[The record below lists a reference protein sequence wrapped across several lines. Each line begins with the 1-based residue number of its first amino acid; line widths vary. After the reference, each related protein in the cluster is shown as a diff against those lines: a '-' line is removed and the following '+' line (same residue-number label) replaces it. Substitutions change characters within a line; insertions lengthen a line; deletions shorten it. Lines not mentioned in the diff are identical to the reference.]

1 MPFRDDAATD
11 LYFRC
16 ELWDLTR
23 RRPRL
28 QKSQE
33 IIVPRVKWGLYDS
46 PTSKK
51 CPGRPV
57 PVSLSLDL
65 QFLRIG
71 SSVFTWSE
79 DSTYRPVNIFE
90 DEDDYFEDMASCERY
105 LAVSTRQQ
113 VRQEDVITSLS
124 SSSMLHEEALAR
136 LMEDIVEAESKAS
149 SSTKPTT
156 ERESSATQS
165 AKSASTSNTSVISS
179 DLDTEEMEN
188 AKKED
193 IQVEPDNIEDIIE
206 PWEVASSTN
215 SIANSAETSW
225 SEGSTNVSSDEIE
238 DEDQWND
245 WSDERLMFEEFQK
258 QGDNEEQSSSD
269 DDEPEDG
276 SGVISR
282 TEFEMRGLSDPSES
296 DGLDI
301 AGLGLRLRAF
311 RVNDDVNEEEA
322 ESASSVLSHYSQ
334 SLYSTSGDEEYS
346 DYEHEGEILDHLLFG
361 SPKAG
366 KHGGARRI
374 SVRMYDTM
382 SKQQRPIFHFSHYVD
397 RNLFSS
403 PPVFHPSKPLLVW
416 PLGAGEVLFANY
428 KGNTYFTRLL
438 CSSGFGSCQVFV
450 KPHFSSSGDYIH
462 FAALEA
468 QNPEKS
474 EEYDGKRPAH
484 VLLTLQVSTHRLS
497 TRKTVSSPP
506 RLIFRTNVFLG
517 ITESV
522 SVSALPYT
530 LTWMDQFLYF
540 VTRDTKLNVIR
551 IPLFRSANTGNQ
563 TVVCYPR
570 NEIHLPRTATMRDVH
585 YHPPREGAKRG
596 MEGLGTVIIGSYSSR
611 PAQGM
616 LVPRHAVSPPIGVYV
631 SEQHDLGGW
640 ICKADVAD
648 AKQRH
653 NTTGGRLQGKFERF
667 DRKED
672 CDIVPFLA

>member
-1 MPFRDDAATD
+1 M
-11 LYFRC
+11 
-16 ELWDLTR
+16 TR

-28 QKSQE
+28 QKSQA
-33 IIVPRVKWGLYDS
+33 IIVPHLKWALYDS

-57 PVSLSLDL
+57 SVSFTSDL

-79 DSTYRPVNIFE
+79 DSTYRPITIFE
-90 DEDDYFEDMASCERY
+90 DDDDYFEDMASCDRY

-113 VRQEDVITSLS
+113 MPKEDLIMALDSGST
-124 SSSMLHEEALAR
+124 LHEEALAR
-136 LMEDIVEAESKAS
+136 FMEDILEAESKAS

-156 ERESSATQS
+156 ERGSSAAQS
-165 AKSASTSNTSVISS
+165 AKSPSSSNTSVTSS
-179 DLDTEEMEN
+179 NFDTKRIEN
-188 AKKED
+188 IKNKD
-193 IQVEPDNIEDIIE
+193 IEVEPASIEDALE
-206 PWEVASSTN
+206 TWEVASSTT

-225 SEGSTNVSSDEIE
+225 SEGSTNVSSGEFE
-238 DEDQWND
+238 DDDQWND
-245 WSDERLMFEEFQK
+245 WSDERLMFEEFQG
-258 QGDNEEQSSSD
+258 QVEDEEQDSSNNYR
-269 DDEPEDG
+269 PEDG
-276 SGVISR
+276 SGIISR
-282 TEFEMRGLSDPSES
+282 TESEISGLSDLSEI

-301 AGLGLRLRAF
+301 ASLGLRLRTV
-311 RVNDDVNEEEA
+311 RVNGSDDEEEA
-322 ESASSVLSHYSQ
+322 KSASSILSNYSQ
-334 SLYSTSGDEEYS
+334 SLYSTSGDEEHS
-346 DYEHEGEILDHLLFG
+346 DYEHEGRILDNFLFG
-361 SPKAG
+361 SQKAG
-366 KHGGARRI
+366 KHGGAHRI
-374 SVRMYDTM
+374 SVRIYDTM
-382 SKQQRPIFHFSHYVD
+382 NKQQKPVFHFSQYVD

-428 KGNTYFTRLL
+428 MGNTYFTRLL
-438 CSSGFGSCQVFV
+438 CPSGFGSCQVFV
-450 KPHFSSSGDYIH
+450 KPHFSSNGDYLH

-468 QNPEKS
+468 QNAEKG
-474 EEYDGKRPAH
+474 EDLDGKRPAH

-506 RLIFRTNVFLG
+506 HLIFRTNVFLG
-517 ITESV
+517 KTESV

-530 LTWMDQFLYF
+530 LTWTDQILYF
-540 VTRDTKLNVIR
+540 VKRDTKLNVIR
-551 IPLFRSANTGNQ
+551 TPLFQPAKAGNQ

-570 NEIHLPRTATMRDVH
+570 NDIHLPRSATIRDVH
-585 YHPPREGAKRG
+585 YHPPRDGVKKG

-653 NTTGGRLQGKFERF
+653 NATGGRLQGKFERF

>member
-11 LYFRC
+11 LKFQC

-23 RRPRL
+23 RRPRI
-28 QKSQE
+28 QKSQA
-33 IIVPRVKWGLYDS
+33 IIVPHLKWALYDS
-46 PTSKK
+46 PTLKK
-51 CPGRPV
+51 CPGRPL
-57 PVSLSLDL
+57 PVSLTSDL

-79 DSTYRPVNIFE
+79 DSTYRPINISE
-90 DEDDYFEDMASCERY
+90 DDDDYFEDMASCEQY

-113 VRQEDVITSLS
+113 VAQEDMITGLGS
-124 SSSMLHEEALAR
+124 STEEALAR
-136 LMEDIVEAESKAS
+136 FIEDIIEAESKAS

-156 ERESSATQS
+156 ERGSSATQS
-165 AKSASTSNTSVISS
+165 VKSASSGNTSVISS
-179 DLDTEEMEN
+179 DFDTEKSEN
-188 AKKED
+188 IKKED
-193 IQVEPDNIEDIIE
+193 IQVEPANIEDILE
-206 PWEVASSTN
+206 TWEVASSTK

-225 SEGSTNVSSDEIE
+225 SEGSTSVSSDEFG
-238 DEDQWND
+238 DDDQWND
-245 WSDERLMFEEFQK
+245 WSDERLMFEEFQE
-258 QGDNEEQSSSD
+258 QVDDEEQVSSD
-269 DDEPEDG
+269 CDRSEDG

-282 TEFEMRGLSDPSES
+282 TESEISGLSDPSEI

-301 AGLGLRLRAF
+301 GSLGLRLRAV
-311 RVNDDVNEEEA
+311 RVNDDDDEEEA
-322 ESASSVLSHYSQ
+322 KSASSILSHYSQ
-334 SLYSTSGDEEYS
+334 SLYSTSGDEEQS
-346 DYEHEGEILDHLLFG
+346 DYEHEGRILDNLLFG
-361 SPKAG
+361 SQKAG
-366 KHGGARRI
+366 KHGGAHRI
-374 SVRMYDTM
+374 SVRIYDTM
-382 SKQQRPIFHFSHYVD
+382 SKQQKPIFHFSQYVD

-403 PPVFHPSKPLLVW
+403 PPAFHPSKPLLVW

-428 KGNTYFTRLL
+428 MGNTYFTRLL
-438 CSSGFGSCQVFV
+438 CSSGFGSCQIFV
-450 KPHFSSSGDYIH
+450 KPHFSSNGDYLH

-468 QNPEKS
+468 QNAEKS
-474 EEYDGKRPAH
+474 EDSDGKRPAH

-497 TRKTVSSPP
+497 RRKTVSSPP
-506 RLIFRTNVFLG
+506 HLIFRTNVFLG
-517 ITESV
+517 KTESV

-530 LTWMDQFLYF
+530 LTWTDQILYF
-540 VTRDTKLNVIR
+540 VKRDTKLNVIR
-551 IPLFRSANTGNQ
+551 IPLFRPAKAGTQ

-570 NEIHLPRTATMRDVH
+570 NEIHLPRTANMRDVH
-585 YHPPREGAKRG
+585 YYPPREGVKKD

-611 PAQGM
+611 PAQGT

-653 NTTGGRLQGKFERF
+653 NTTGGRLQGKFEHF

>member
-1 MPFRDDAATD
+1 M
-11 LYFRC
+11 
-16 ELWDLTR
+16 TR

-33 IIVPRVKWGLYDS
+33 ILVPHLKWALYDS

-57 PVSLSLDL
+57 PVSLTSDL

-79 DSTYRPVNIFE
+79 DSTYHSVNIFE
-90 DEDDYFEDMASCERY
+90 DDDDYFEDMASCERY

-113 VRQEDVITSLS
+113 VPQEDVVTASG

-136 LMEDIVEAESKAS
+136 LMEDIIEAESKAS
-149 SSTKPTT
+149 SSTNPTT
-156 ERESSATQS
+156 ERGSSAIQS
-165 AKSASTSNTSVISS
+165 AKSASSSNTSVISS
-179 DLDTEEMEN
+179 DLDTEKIEN
-188 AKKED
+188 NKKED
-193 IQVEPDNIEDIIE
+193 IQVKPANTEDIME
-206 PWEVASSTN
+206 PWEMASSTK

-225 SEGSTNVSSDEIE
+225 SEGSTNVSSDEFE
-238 DEDQWND
+238 DEHQWND
-245 WSDERLMFEEFQK
+245 WSNERLMFEEFQE
-258 QGDNEEQSSSD
+258 QVDDEEQNSSD
-269 DDEPEDG
+269 DDRPEHS

-282 TEFEMRGLSDPSES
+282 TEFEMSGLSDPSEI

-301 AGLGLRLRAF
+301 AGLGLRLRAV
-311 RVNDDVNEEEA
+311 RINDDDDEEEA
-322 ESASSVLSHYSQ
+322 KSASSILSHYSQ
-334 SLYSTSGDEEYS
+334 SLCSTSGDEERS
-346 DYEHEGEILDHLLFG
+346 DYEHEGGILDNLLFG
-361 SPKAG
+361 SQNAG

-374 SVRMYDTM
+374 SVRIYDTI
-382 SKQQRPIFHFSHYVD
+382 SKQQKPIFHFSQYVD
-397 RNLFSS
+397 RNLFNS

-428 KGNTYFTRLL
+428 KGNTYYTRLL

-450 KPHFSSSGDYIH
+450 KPHFSSSGDYLH

-468 QNPEKS
+468 QNAEKS
-474 EEYDGKRPAH
+474 EDLDGKRPAH

-506 RLIFRTNVFLG
+506 HLVFRTNIFLG
-517 ITESV
+517 KTESV

-530 LTWMDQFLYF
+530 LTWTDQVLYF
-540 VTRDTKLNVIR
+540 VKRDTKLNVIQ
-551 IPLFRSANTGNQ
+551 IPLFRPAKGGNQ
-563 TVVCYPR
+563 TVICYPC
-570 NEIHLPRTATMRDVH
+570 NDIHLPRTATMRDVH
-585 YHPPREGAKRG
+585 YHPPREGVKKG

-648 AKQRH
+648 AEQRH
-653 NTTGGRLQGKFERF
+653 NTTGGRLQGKFEHF

>member
-11 LYFRC
+11 LKFRC

-33 IIVPRVKWGLYDS
+33 IIVPHLKWAPYDS

-57 PVSLSLDL
+57 PVSLTSDL

-79 DSTYRPVNIFE
+79 GSTYRPVDVFE
-90 DEDDYFEDMASCERY
+90 DDNDYFDDMASCERY
-105 LAVSTRQQ
+105 LAISTRQQ
-113 VRQEDVITSLS
+113 VPQEDMVTALG

-136 LMEDIVEAESKAS
+136 LMENIIEAESKAS

-156 ERESSATQS
+156 ERGSSAIQS
-165 AKSASTSNTSVISS
+165 SKSASSSNTSL
-179 DLDTEEMEN
+179 DLDTEKTEN
-188 AKKED
+188 IEEED
-193 IQVEPDNIEDIIE
+193 IQVEPANIEDILE

-225 SEGSTNVSSDEIE
+225 SEGSTNVSSDEFE

-245 WSDERLMFEEFQK
+245 WSDERLLFEEFQK
-258 QGDNEEQSSSD
+258 QV
-269 DDEPEDG
+269 DDEGQTCSDADRLEAG
-276 SGVISR
+276 SEVISR
-282 TEFEMRGLSDPSES
+282 DEFETGGISDPSEG

-301 AGLGLRLRAF
+301 AGLGFRLRAV
-311 RVNDDVNEEEA
+311 RINDGDDEEEA
-322 ESASSVLSHYSQ
+322 KSASSIPSHYSQ
-334 SLYSTSGDEEYS
+334 SLCSTSGDEEQS
-346 DYEHEGEILDHLLFG
+346 DYDHEGGILDNLLFG
-361 SPKAG
+361 SQKAG
-366 KHGGARRI
+366 KYGRAHRI
-374 SVRMYDTM
+374 SVVIYDTM
-382 SKQQRPIFHFSHYVD
+382 SKQQKPIFHFSQYVD

-403 PPVFHPSKPLLVW
+403 PPVFHPSQPLLVW

-450 KPHFSSSGDYIH
+450 KPRFSSRGDYLH

-468 QNPEKS
+468 QNAEKS
-474 EEYDGKRPAH
+474 EDSDGKTPAH

-497 TRKTVSSPP
+497 ARKTVSSPP

-517 ITESV
+517 KTESV

-530 LTWMDQFLYF
+530 LTWTDKFLYF
-540 VTRDTKLNVIR
+540 VKRDIKLNVIR
-551 IPLFRSANTGNQ
+551 IPLFRPAKADSQ
-563 TVVCYPR
+563 TVVCYPC
-570 NEIHLPRTATMRDVH
+570 NDIHLPRTATMRDVH
-585 YHPPREGAKRG
+585 YYPPREGVKKG

-616 LVPRHAVSPPIGVYV
+616 LVPQHAVSPPVGVYV

-640 ICKADVAD
+640 VCKADVAD

-653 NTTGGRLQGKFERF
+653 NTTGGRLQGKFEHF

>member
-1 MPFRDDAATD
+1 MRSRDDAATD
-11 LYFRC
+11 LNFRC

-28 QKSQE
+28 RQSQE
-33 IIVPRVKWGLYDS
+33 IIVPHLKWALYDS

-57 PVSLSLDL
+57 PVSLTSDL

-90 DEDDYFEDMASCERY
+90 DDDDYFEDMASCEGY

-113 VRQEDVITSLS
+113 VPQEDVITALG

-136 LMEDIVEAESKAS
+136 LMEDIIEAESKAS

-156 ERESSATQS
+156 ERGSSAMQS
-165 AKSASTSNTSVISS
+165 AKSASSSNTSVTSS
-179 DLDTEEMEN
+179 DFDTEEIEN
-188 AKKED
+188 IKKED
-193 IQVEPDNIEDIIE
+193 IQVETANIEDIIE
-206 PWEVASSTN
+206 PWEVASSTK

-225 SEGSTNVSSDEIE
+225 SEGSTNVSSDEFE

-245 WSDERLMFEEFQK
+245 WSDERLMFEEFQE
-258 QGDNEEQSSSD
+258 QVADEEQNSSD
-269 DDEPEDG
+269 DDGPEDG
-276 SGVISR
+276 SEVISR
-282 TEFEMRGLSDPSES
+282 TESEISGLSDPSETH
-296 DGLDI
+296 GLEI
-301 AGLGLRLRAF
+301 AGLGLRWRTV
-311 RVNDDVNEEEA
+311 RVSDDDDEEKA
-322 ESASSVLSHYSQ
+322 ESASSIPSHYSQ
-334 SLYSTSGDEEYS
+334 SLYSTSGDEEHS
-346 DYEHEGEILDHLLFG
+346 DYEHEGGILDNLLFG
-361 SPKAG
+361 SQKAG
-366 KHGGARRI
+366 NHGGARRI
-374 SVRMYDTM
+374 SVRIYDTM
-382 SKQQRPIFHFSHYVD
+382 SEQQKPIFHFAQYVD

-428 KGNTYFTRLL
+428 QGNTYFTRLL

-450 KPHFSSSGDYIH
+450 KPHFSSSGDYLH

-468 QNPEKS
+468 QNTEKS
-474 EEYDGKRPAH
+474 EDSDGKRPAH
-484 VLLTLQVSTHRLS
+484 VSLTLQVSTHRLS

-517 ITESV
+517 KTASV

-530 LTWMDQFLYF
+530 LTWTDQVLYF

-551 IPLFRSANTGNQ
+551 IPLFRPAKDGNQ

-570 NEIHLPRTATMRDVH
+570 NDVHLPRSATMRDVH
-585 YHPPREGAKRG
+585 YRPPREGVRKG

-616 LVPRHAVSPPIGVYV
+616 LVLRHAVSPPIGVYI

-640 ICKADVAD
+640 ICKADAAD

-653 NTTGGRLQGKFERF
+653 NTTGGRLQGKFEHF